1 VSGITTTKSV
11 MFVAVN
17 SASGGITLTKSV
29 LFIAFNPTAV
39 VNPRT
44 KARVRVRYGQA

>member
-1 VSGITTTKSV
+1 MSGIATSKSV
-11 MFVAVN
+11 MFVAAN
-17 SASGGITLTKSV
+17 SATGGITASKSV